1 MKQYFKQI
9 IACVI
14 LVGAMAACNEE
25 EDDIIPVED
34 EDKPYDASK
43 DEIIK
48 PKNELRAAWISTVY
62 NLDWP
67 TTKGNA
73 EAQKSELISIL
84 NRLQALNFNAVVLQ
98 VRPMAD
104 AFYPSQLEPWSS
116 YLTGTQGVDPGYDP
130 LAFAIEE
137 AHKRGLELHAWLN
150 PYRIGPTSL
159 QLASSHVAVKHPDWV
174 VTFKDVRYFNPG
186 VPEAR
191 QHLNAVVRD
200 LVSRYTIDAIHFDD
214 YFYPSGAKS
223 TSNPFGF
230 DDQQAFGQYGGSKDI
245 HAWRADNVNTM
256 VREVYGTIQSVN
268 PKVMF
273 GISPSGRRENS
284 LELYADPFVWMENK
298 WIDYLAPQIYW
309 EFGHATA
316 DFGKQAA
323 FWNDNSKQI
332 PIVVGI
338 AAYKYNDPSMPAF
351 ASLDE
356 FGRQISYIR
365 QTANLHGCL
374 FFRAKNLENTQL
386 NSYLAGQ
393 FSSKSILPVMGK
405 TSLPIPAAPIVSVQG
420 TTLKWSPVSGAD
432 KYVVFVL
439 ERNATKK
446 NSFNARV
453 LDIISGTSF
462 SATAGK
468 SYFVTAVN
476 SEHAES
482 PKSAVV
488 TL

>member
-1 MKQYFKQI
+1 MKLNFKQLL
-9 IACVI
+9 ACLV

-25 EDDIIPVED
+25 DDDIIVVED
-34 EDKPYDASK
+34 ENKPYDASK

-73 EAQKSELISIL
+73 EAQKSELITIL

-130 LAFAIEE
+130 LAFALEE
-137 AHKRGLELHAWLN
+137 VHKRGMELHAWLN
-150 PYRIGPTSL
+150 PYRIGATSL
-159 QLASSHVAVKHPDWV
+159 KLASSHVAVQHPDWV

-191 QHLNAVVRD
+191 QHLNAVVSD
-200 LVSRYTIDAIHFDD
+200 LVSRYAVDAIHFDD

-223 TSNPFGF
+223 ASNPFGF
-230 DDQQAFGQYGGSKDI
+230 DDQQAFAKYGGSKDI
-245 HAWRADNVNTM
+245 HVWRADNVNTM
-256 VREVYGTIQSVN
+256 VKEVFNTIQSVN
-268 PKVMF
+268 PKVLF

-284 LELYADPFVWMENK
+284 LELYADPFVWMDNK

-309 EFGHATA
+309 EFGHSTA

-338 AAYKYNDPSMPAF
+338 AAYKYNDPNIPAF
-351 ASLDE
+351 GSLDE

-365 QTANLHGCL
+365 QSPNLHGCM
-374 FFRAKNLENTQL
+374 FFRAKNLENAQL

-393 FSSKSILPVMGK
+393 FSSKSVLPAMGKASLPV
-405 TSLPIPAAPIVSVQG
+405 PVAPVVLAQG
-420 TTLKWSPVSGAD
+420 TTLKWAAVSGAD
-432 KYVVFVL
+432 KYVVFEL
-439 ERNATKK
+439 ERNKAKK
-446 NSFNARV
+446 NSFNAKV

-462 SATAGK
+462 LGTVGK

-482 PKSAVV
+482 PKSTVV
-488 TL
+488 TI